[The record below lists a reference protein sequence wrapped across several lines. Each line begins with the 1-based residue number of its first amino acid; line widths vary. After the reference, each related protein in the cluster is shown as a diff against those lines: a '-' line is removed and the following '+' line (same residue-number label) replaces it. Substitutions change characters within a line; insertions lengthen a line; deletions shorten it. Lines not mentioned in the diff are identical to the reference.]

1 MVEIRQANRE
11 AVFAWLDACNR
22 KPKAELLRIFACY
35 WNGVNSNVIY
45 GNTAFHAYNIQ
56 FSLIKLL
63 GETDVP
69 GLNEGGQFI
78 W

>member
-1 MVEIRQANRE
+1 MQI
-11 AVFAWLDACNR
+11 
-22 KPKAELLRIFACY
+22 K
-35 WNGVNSNVIY
+35 GVYQRNLWFY
-45 GNTAFHAYNIQ
+45 GNPGFHAYNIQ